1 MKKMLSCAIAVIM
14 LLSIACSALAI
25 AVQPGETFEVAFSV
39 EANPD
44 NAVAATVKTNYDNTA
59 FTQNNNNSFEGGNG
73 QLFDL
78 NGIKPGTELKSSF
91 TVKDTAPSGDYNLSL
106 SVKQASDIN
115 ENSVTTLKFNNTTVT
130 VKNPAQPV
138 PTTQPAPTAQ
148 PVPTAQPDPTAQPV
162 PTGEPEPTVEP
173 DPSVSP
179 ELEHDIIIE
188 MPVVPTPTPKPHWMH
203 NNIRSD
209 GPMLSDLKAGI
220 TEKWYTATIVDLS
233 KDGRIVIP
241 IVTGGYYQ
249 IGNAF
254 IDVVGDSVTVT
265 YRYNKACDD
274 TAEYKFYTF
283 FHDADSIEGAEY
295 NEIEKRF
302 YYGVSYSIAN
312 DLNGDT
318 EVIFYMLNKA
328 MHTL

>member
-1 MKKMLSCAIAVIM
+1 MKKMLSCAIVVIM

-130 VKNPAQPV
+130 VKTRRSLCPPHSLPLLHSLCPPHSLPLLHSLCPPHSLILPRSQYRLESPNLQWNLILPYRPNWSMTLSSRCPWFLRLRLNPIGC
-138 PTTQPAPTAQ
+138 TTI
-148 PVPTAQPDPTAQPV
+148 
-162 PTGEPEPTVEP
+162 
-173 DPSVSP
+173 SV
-179 ELEHDIIIE
+179 L
-188 MPVVPTPTPKPHWMH
+188 MA
-203 NNIRSD
+203 
-209 GPMLSDLKAGI
+209 LCL
-220 TEKWYTATIVDLS
+220 AT
-233 KDGRIVIP
+233 
-241 IVTGGYYQ
+241 
-249 IGNAF
+249 
-254 IDVVGDSVTVT
+254 
-265 YRYNKACDD
+265 
-274 TAEYKFYTF
+274 
-283 FHDADSIEGAEY
+283 
-295 NEIEKRF
+295 
-302 YYGVSYSIAN
+302 
-312 DLNGDT
+312 
-318 EVIFYMLNKA
+318 
-328 MHTL
+328 